1 MKTRRR
7 ALAAATLALACASAF
22 AQAVYPDH
30 AVKIVVPIQPGGIID
45 AVAKPIAEEMS
56 KTTGQS
62 VVPDYQ
68 PGALTNTGTAFVAH
82 AAGDGYTLL
91 AHSRQMVNNMF
102 IFNKP
107 AYDVEKDFVP
117 VSLIARTGFL
127 VAVRPKFEVKS
138 VKELIDMAKAAP
150 GKIRYANSGKA
161 SNQQMSMELF
171 KLLSKADIA
180 RVEFD
185 GGGPAQDALANGE
198 ADVGIFATVAVMK
211 MVREGKMRALATTG
225 LKRDPAL
232 PDVPTVSESGLPGY
246 EFISWVGLFAP
257 ASTPPERVAAIN
269 AAVVKAA
276 RDPEFVARMQK
287 QGAEVVAD
295 SSGEYR
301 AFIKAELKRWGE
313 VIRQAGIKP
322 E

>member
-1 MKTRRR
+1 MRIR
-7 ALAAATLALACASAF
+7 ASWLAAAALACISVPGW
-22 AQAVYPDH
+22 AQGVYPDH
-30 AVKIVVPIQPGGIID
+30 AVKIVVPIQPNGIID
-45 AVAKPIAEEMS
+45 AVAKPIAEQMS
-56 KTTGQS
+56 KTTGQT
-62 VVPDYQ
+62 VAPDYQ

-82 AAGDGYTLL
+82 APGDGYTLL

-102 IFNKP
+102 IFKAP
-107 AYDVEKDFVP
+107 AYDIEKDFVP
-117 VSLIARTGFL
+117 VSLVARTGFL
-127 VAVRPKFEVKS
+127 VAVRPQFGAKS

-198 ADVGIFATVAVMK
+198 ADVGIFATVAVTK
-211 MVREGKMRALATTG
+211 MVREGKMRAIATTG
-225 LKRDPAL
+225 ARRDPAL
-232 PDVPTVSESGLPGY
+232 PEVPTVAESGLPGY
-246 EFISWVGLFAP
+246 EFTSWVGLFAP
-257 ASTPPERVAAIN
+257 AATPPERVAAIN

-287 QGAEVVAD
+287 QGAEVVAG
-295 SSGEYR
+295 SPEEYR
-301 AFIKAELKRWGE
+301 TFIKSELARWGE

>member
-1 MKTRRR
+1 MKYRHR
-7 ALAAATLALACASAF
+7 ALAAAALALACASAF

-62 VVPDYQ
+62 VAPDYQ

-117 VSLIARTGFL
+117 VSLVARTGFL
-127 VAVRPKFEVKS
+127 VAVRPQFAARS
-138 VKELIDMAKAAP
+138 VKELLEMAKAAP
-150 GKIRYANSGKA
+150 GKIKYANSGKA

-198 ADVGIFATVAVMK
+198 ADVGIFATVAVTK

-225 LKRDPAL
+225 AKRDPAL
-232 PDVPTVSESGLPGY
+232 PDVPTVAESGLPGY
-246 EFISWVGLFAP
+246 EFTSWVGLFAP

-295 SSGEYR
+295 SSEEYR
-301 AFIKAELKRWGE
+301 AFIKSELKRWGE